1 MKRRKFMKTSLLAAG
16 SALLP
21 ASCTSKKETDQ
32 PNSFFQTYNVPQQLP
47 PGKLKV
53 QYIRE
58 KIPAFEVAAVKGV
71 RYDDS
76 VPDTLDIAER
86 AKLGINSLTSIADA
100 QRRSG
105 DLLACRFLPESAY
118 HGSQLQ

>member
-1 MKRRKFMKTSLLAAG
+1 M
-16 SALLP
+16 
-21 ASCTSKKETDQ
+21 
-32 PNSFFQTYNVPQQLP
+32 P

-58 KIPAFEVAAVKGV
+58 EIPAFAAPVVQGLW
-71 RYDDS
+71 YENS

-100 QRRSG
+100 NANQEIYWLS
-105 DLLACRFLPESAY
+105 DFFQNPPVMV
-118 HGSQLQ
+118 HDFNDWVQLV